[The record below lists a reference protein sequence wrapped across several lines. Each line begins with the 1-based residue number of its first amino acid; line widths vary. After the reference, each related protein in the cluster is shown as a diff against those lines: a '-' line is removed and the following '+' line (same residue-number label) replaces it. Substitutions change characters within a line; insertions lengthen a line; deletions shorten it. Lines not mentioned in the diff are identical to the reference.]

1 MPVTELAGTGA
12 LVRLGLRRDR
22 LLIPVWIAVFVVSA
36 ASSAGATAD
45 LYPTTASRVAAAD
58 SINRSPALVGLY
70 GRIYDPSSL
79 GAVSIIKLG
88 GFGALMVALL
98 SIVAVVRHTRRD
110 EESGRLELLG
120 ATAVGRLAPLGA
132 ALVVAAVMNLAL
144 GAATATGLRAAG
156 LPLDGSLAFGAAWA
170 GVGLAFAAVA
180 AVCAQLTVSAR
191 SSIGLAS
198 AVLGI
203 VYAVRAMG
211 DAAGANGPRWLSW
224 LSPIGWAQQF
234 RPYAGNRW
242 WVLGITLAFTALVVA
257 AAGMLAAGRDLGGGV
272 LPERAGP
279 ARAPS
284 GLRSPEALALR
295 LQRGVLAA
303 WLVGFAALGLLLGSI
318 ASSVGDMLTSPAA
331 RDFIRTLGGEQGL
344 IDAFLAVELT
354 FAGIF
359 AAAYGIQ
366 AASRLRSEEAA
377 LRAEPLLAAP
387 VGRLRWAGGHVGV
400 ALLGTA
406 LLLVTAGLTAGVARA
421 AVTGDAGQ
429 AVRLV
434 GAAAAQLPAVWVLV
448 AVTLL
453 LFGWT
458 PRLTVGAWAALVT
471 FILIGEVGPLLD
483 VGQWLLDL
491 SPFSHVPRLPGGEF
505 SAVPLLVLTLV
516 AGALGALG
524 LWGIRRRDLT

>member
-1 MPVTELAGTGA
+1 
-12 LVRLGLRRDR
+12 
-22 LLIPVWIAVFVVSA
+22 
-36 ASSAGATAD
+36 
-45 LYPTTASRVAAAD
+45 
-58 SINRSPALVGLY
+58 
-70 GRIYDPSSL
+70 
-79 GAVSIIKLG
+79 
-88 GFGALMVALL
+88 
-98 SIVAVVRHTRRD
+98 
-110 EESGRLELLG
+110 
-120 ATAVGRLAPLGA
+120 
-132 ALVVAAVMNLAL
+132 
-144 GAATATGLRAAG
+144 
-156 LPLDGSLAFGAAWA
+156 
-170 GVGLAFAAVA
+170 
-180 AVCAQLTVSAR
+180 
-191 SSIGLAS
+191 
-198 AVLGI
+198 
-203 VYAVRAMG
+203 
-211 DAAGANGPRWLSW
+211 
-224 LSPIGWAQQF
+224 F